1 MNGIKKILITG
12 ANGLLGQKVT
22 EMFANE
28 TEHELILTD
37 LAEKSEDTHESEYFQ
52 MDITKK
58 DSVKDSVKKY
68 LPDIIINT
76 AAYTNVDGCETER
89 ELSWKVNVDAVKNF
103 IIASRTNNS
112 KIIHISTDY
121 VFDGKVGNYDER
133 STPNPLSYY
142 GKGKL
147 ASENALISSGIPY
160 IIVRTMII
168 YGTGKNLRL
177 NFALWLIDKLGK
189 NEPVNIVDDQFGMP
203 TISDDIAWGLVKI
216 VDNNKKGLYHISGSE
231 YLSRYAFALK
241 LADIFEFDRKLILP
255 IKTAELQ
262 QAAVRPMNSSFI
274 LLKAE
279 TELGIKLLNVTDGLY
294 LLKSQLGL

>member
-1 MNGIKKILITG
+1 MSDIKKILITG

-37 LAEKSEDTHESEYFQ
+37 LAEKGDDTHEFEYFQ

-58 DSVKDSVKKY
+58 DLVKDTVKKY

-103 IIASRTNNS
+103 IIASRANNS

-121 VFDGKVGNYDER
+121 VFDGKAGNYDER

-147 ASENALISSGIPY
+147 ASENALVASGIPY
-160 IIVRTMII
+160 TIVRTMII

-255 IKTAELQ
+255 IKTGELQ
-262 QAAVRPMNSSFI
+262 QAAARPMNSSFI

>member
-1 MNGIKKILITG
+1 MSDIKKILITG

-28 TEHELILTD
+28 TERQLFLTD
-37 LAEKSEDTHESEYFQ
+37 LGEIGEDTHEFEYFP

-58 DSVKDSVKKY
+58 ELVKDNVKKY
-68 LPDIIINT
+68 APDIIINT

-121 VFDGKVGNYDER
+121 VFDGKAGNYDER

-147 ASENALISSGIPY
+147 ASENALVASGIPY
-160 IIVRTMII
+160 SIVRTMII

-177 NFALWLIDKLGK
+177 NFALWLIDKLEK

-216 VDNNKKGLYHISGSE
+216 ADNNKKGLYHISGSE
-231 YLSRYAFALK
+231 YISRYAFALK
-241 LADIFEFDRKLILP
+241 LA
-255 IKTAELQ
+255 
-262 QAAVRPMNSSFI
+262 
-274 LLKAE
+274 
-279 TELGIKLLNVTDGLY
+279 
-294 LLKSQLGL
+294 